1 MEAWIR
7 ATGSKNLFTGIVAL
21 FAVSG
26 FVYWLQLQG
35 YSPNSFALMGLA
47 APVAIGLVGFLEV
60 LMNRPFSEME
70 EWWNNLKG
78 WQRGV
83 LGLFVVIL
91 AFSLLIAG
99 MVTAN
104 YLGLV

>member
-1 MEAWIR
+1 MGSSIR
-7 ATGSKNLFTGIVAL
+7 RKGYKKLCIGSVAL
-21 FAVSG
+21 IVVSS

-35 YSPNSFALMGLA
+35 YSPTSFALMGLA

-70 EWWNNLKG
+70 AWWNSLKG
-78 WQRGV
+78 WQRGL
-83 LGLFVVIL
+83 LGLLVVIV
-91 AFSLLIAG
+91 AFSVLIAG

-104 YLGLV
+104 LLGLI